1 MFRRPEAA
9 LFVLAL
15 GAYAYFFQGGGWN
28 ANVRFDLVRALVE
41 QRTVRIDGYETNTGD
56 LAFRD
61 GHYYC
66 DKAPGLSVLAA
77 PVYAAVYPLAG
88 EGRLRGRFVS
98 RAAWVCT
105 VWAVALPS
113 AAAVVMLYLLAGL
126 LGLTPAARAGLAL
139 AYAFGTLAF
148 PYSTLFYGHQLAA
161 AALVLAFGLLA
172 LARHHRRQPG
182 PGRLALTGLLLGF
195 AIAVEYPSALAVAAI
210 VLYAAAFVRSW
221 SRWWLVAGLSL
232 PLLALAAYHSAAFG
246 GPFTLPYAFSTDA
259 PRHRGPLFGIGLPT
273 ARSLYGI
280 ILSPYRG
287 LFYSAPWLLLAAPGA
302 VRLLRTPSLRV
313 EANVC
318 VAVAGLYVAL
328 NASLTDWPGGW
339 SAGPRHLVPALPFLA
354 FLAGGVAAGRRLSR
368 AETVV
373 YGGAAVVSAVFML
386 VATSVQ
392 PEVPRW
398 YGRPFQDFLWPSFR
412 AGRLATNT
420 LPIHTSAV
428 HEQREAR
435 NLGELPGL
443 HGLATLAPLAVFAAA
458 TLAWLRAAVRHEST
472 EQARA
477 AGAGPAVQGEIYCP
491 PGSPMHRDPEPPKT
505 G

>member
-1 MFRRPEAA
+1 MPAALAPAARLLRRPEAA

-66 DKAPGLSVLAA
+66 DKAPGLSLLATPA
-77 PVYAAVYPLAG
+77 YAAVYPLAG

-113 AAAVVMLYLLAGL
+113 AAAVVMLYLLAGV
-126 LGLTPAARAGLAL
+126 LGLPPTARAGLAL

-172 LARHHRRQPG
+172 LARHQRLQPG
-182 PGRLALTGLLLGF
+182 PGRLALTGLLLGS
-195 AIAVEYPSALAVAAI
+195 AITVEYPSALAVAAI
-210 VLYAAAFVRSW
+210 VLYAAAFVRPS
-221 SRWWLVAGLSL
+221 SLVWLAAGLSL
-232 PLLALAAYHSAAFG
+232 PLLALAVYHAVAFG

-259 PRHRGPLFGIGLPT
+259 PRHRGPFFGIGLPT

-280 ILSPYRG
+280 TFSPYRG
-287 LFYSAPWLLLAAPGA
+287 LFYSAPWLLLAVPGA
-302 VRLLRTPSLRV
+302 VRLLRTPSLRA
-313 EANVC
+313 EAAVG

-339 SAGPRHLVPALPFLA
+339 STGPRHLVPTLPFLA

-368 AETVV
+368 VEKGV
-373 YGGAAVVSAVFML
+373 YGLAAALSAVLML

-398 YGRPFQDFLWPSFR
+398 YGRPFQDFLWPAFR
-412 AGRLATNT
+412 AGRLAINT
-420 LPIHTSAV
+420 LPIHTSVV
-428 HEQREAR
+428 HERREAC
-435 NLGELPGL
+435 NLGELAGL
-443 HGLATLAPLAVFAAA
+443 QGLATLVPLAIFAAA
-458 TLAWLRAAVRHEST
+458 TLTWLALAARRQAA

-477 AGAGPAVQGEIYCP
+477 AAGL
-491 PGSPMHRDPEPPKT
+491 PGGGPQPT
-505 G
+505 